1 MAAILRFPGGTNEV
15 AEIVEALLVA
25 ADAKEKQAPELA
37 LRWRWLADDLGDA
50 LDQLPTTQQ

>member
-1 MAAILRFPGGTNEV
+1 MAATLRLPGGTTDV

-25 ADAKEKQAPELA
+25 AAAKEEQAPELA

-50 LDQLPTTQQ
+50 LDQLPTAQQ